1 MISRRLKAAYYV
13 LMKLPMRVNGL
24 IYKALRAPASGN
36 DGKVLVHLGPGQKNY
51 LDGWINLDS
60 NFISAKTDLWANLED
75 PLPFRD
81 GSVDVFYSHHVV
93 EHLHDRLIV
102 GHFKDMLRALK
113 PGGHVRIGGPNGD
126 MAIDR
131 FLAND
136 REWFIDFPDAH
147 ESMGG
152 KLVNF
157 IFCRNEHFTLLT
169 RSYVEEMVREA
180 GFEQIAFPLAGRATS
195 LPVAIDARI
204 MAQEAWS
211 SETHPQTIIVEARK
225 PMGG

>member
-1 MISRRLKAAYYV
+1 MISRRLKAAYYTI
-13 LMKLPMRVNGL
+13 MRIPMRLNGV
-24 IYKALRAPASGN
+24 IYKSFRSPASGN
-36 DGKVLVHLGPGQKNY
+36 DKLVKVHLGPGQKNY

-60 NFISAKTDLWANLED
+60 NLVSARIDVWANMED

-93 EHLHDRLIV
+93 EHLADKLLV
-102 GHFKDMLRALK
+102 GHFKDMYRALK
-113 PGGHVRIGGPNGD
+113 PGGRIRIAGPNGD

-136 REWFIDFPDAH
+136 EDWFIDFPDAH
-147 ESMGG
+147 GSIGG

-169 RSYVEEMVREA
+169 QSYLEEIVTEA
-180 GFEQIAFPLAGRATS
+180 GFEQAWFPLAGQTTS
-195 LPVAIDARI
+195 SPEAIDGRV
-204 MAQEAWS
+204 MAQESWS
-211 SETHPQTIIVEARK
+211 SVTHPQTIVVEARK
-225 PMGG
+225 PL